1 MPALHHILKPVLHI
15 VAQIVETELIVGA
28 VSHVAVVLV
37 LAFGVVETVD
47 DDADGK
53 AEEFV
58 DLAHPFGV
66 ALGQVIV
73 DRDDVDAAGAKR
85 VEIDRKSGDQRLAF
99 AGLHF
104 RDLALVQHHA
114 ADELDVEVA
123 LTERALGS
131 FPHGGEGRHQNVV
144 KRGAFTKLLFEF
156 VGASAQFLVGKFL
169 QFRFQRID
177 GVDARPIGADA
188 AVIRGTEQLAGD
200 SADHR
205 FIFLPIWS
213 AQRESNQRKMQ
224 RYLRLLQGDSGAPG
238 YLRDIGGGGFVVNVS
253 CDFTASLNASAIS
266 PLPTR
271 ADSASVRAGN
281 LSPRPATCPFAQR
294 IAFNGPHPP
303 FR

>member
-1 MPALHHILKPVLHI
+1 MPALHHVLEPVLHI

-73 DRDDVDAAGAKR
+73 DRDDVDAAAAKR

-123 LTERALGS
+123 LTERSLGS

-156 VGASAQFLVGKFL
+156 VGASAQFLVGKLL

-188 AVIRGTEQLAGD
+188 AVI
-200 SADHR
+200 
-205 FIFLPIWS
+205 
-213 AQRESNQRKMQ
+213 
-224 RYLRLLQGDSGAPG
+224 
-238 YLRDIGGGGFVVNVS
+238 
-253 CDFTASLNASAIS
+253 
-266 PLPTR
+266 
-271 ADSASVRAGN
+271 
-281 LSPRPATCPFAQR
+281 
-294 IAFNGPHPP
+294 
-303 FR
+303 